1 MCCCYNKRTAKV
13 HGGSLS
19 GVLRRHFEVAAVF
32 DVVGAKVLRLPVSI
46 YFYRRDVEDKITKN
60 IPAE

>member
-1 MCCCYNKRTAKV
+1 M

-32 DVVGAKVLRLPVSI
+32 DVVGANVLRLPVSI